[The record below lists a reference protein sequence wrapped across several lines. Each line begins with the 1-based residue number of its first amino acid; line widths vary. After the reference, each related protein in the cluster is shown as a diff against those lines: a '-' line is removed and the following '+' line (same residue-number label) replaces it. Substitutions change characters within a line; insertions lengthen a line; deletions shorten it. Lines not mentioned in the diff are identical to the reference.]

1 MEHQPLHKLQ
11 NGAVCTAG
19 RYHEGRL
26 TNAYGAVLL
35 EPLPLEN
42 GQLVRVEG
50 HFDGEKL
57 SVARYESFSRGD
69 AGAGWTRG
77 LELRQALYRQIRTY
91 FAECEFLEVET
102 PQVVDEPGTDVFLDP
117 LPAIYSPEPGGR
129 ETRKWLHTSPE
140 FKMKALLVAG
150 HERIFQV
157 TKAFRNGEV
166 SKRHRPE
173 FSILEFYRAWE
184 SVEAIMQD
192 VENIVSAFL
201 ELEGPIERITMQEL
215 FLRSCGIDILAAQ
228 TRETLVSACRA
239 GGLKVRLDGAWD
251 QIYFEL
257 MVEYVDPFLES
268 MGPVFVTRWPVRQAV
283 LAAACEDD
291 SRAAE
296 RFELYV
302 NGLEL
307 CNGFQELCDPE
318 EQRRRFK
325 EDIERRRELNYP
337 ELPMP
342 EVFLHHLSQGLPPS
356 AGVAVGLDRL
366 LMLKLGTQDIAD
378 VIALSG
384 FD

>member
-1 MEHQPLHKLQ
+1 MKHQPLHRLQ
-11 NGAVCTAG
+11 RGPVCTAG
-19 RYHEGRL
+19 RYFEGRL
-26 TNAYGAVLL
+26 INAYGGVLI

-42 GQLVRVEG
+42 GSLVRVEG
-50 HFDGEKL
+50 HFDGERL
-57 SVARYESFSRGD
+57 SVDRFESFTRGEF
-69 AGAGWTRG
+69 GRTWTPG
-77 LELRQALYRQIRTY
+77 LELRQNLHRQIRAY
-91 FAECEFLEVET
+91 FGDQEFLEVET
-102 PQVVDEPGTDVFLDP
+102 PQLVDEPGTDVFLDP
-117 LPAIYSPEPGGR
+117 LPAIYSTEPGGR
-129 ETRKWLHTSPE
+129 ETKKWLHTSPE

-150 HERIFQV
+150 HERIFQI

-166 SKRHRPE
+166 SKKHRPE

-184 SVEAIMQD
+184 PVQTVIQD
-192 VENIVSAFL
+192 VENIVSTFL
-201 ELEGPIERITMQEL
+201 GLDEPIERITMQEL
-215 FLRSCGIDILAAQ
+215 FLESCGIDILAAQ
-228 TRETLVSACRA
+228 TRESLISACQK
-239 GGLKVRLDGAWD
+239 GGLRVRLDGDWD

-257 MVEYVDPFLES
+257 MIAYVEPFLES
-268 MGPVFVTRWPVRQAV
+268 MRAVFVTRWPVRQAV

-291 SRAAE
+291 ARAAE

-307 CNGFQELCDPE
+307 CNGFQELCDPD
-318 EQRRRFK
+318 EQRRRFD

-342 EVFLHHLSQGLPPS
+342 EEFLRKLSQGLPPS

-366 LMLKLGTQDIAD
+366 LMLKLGTEDIGD